1 MQVQDRLDVAQAA
14 EVATSPDPGALATLD
29 EDTRAGVVLAMQRT
43 CGNQV
48 VARMLSAPEGVYR
61 GKGKVAKG
69 VIGWIVTVGERK
81 LVKRAAIYTEKE
93 MGKLLS
99 KGYNILVRDGEH
111 VAKRVA
117 KKVWDD
123 YIHHT
128 GHLIRK
134 TGKYGLSHY
143 QPMRQV
149 IGRAG
154 EKGWHIFYTAL
165 PVLFFSED
173 AEAMAIYE
181 DQYPGRTAARYLTV
195 THYVGEDSWLSYLDW
210 INPGELIAI
219 GGDIGRDWDRERT
232 KELKALVFNRQLAD
246 GTRQSYEV
254 DPEGKLVRVI
264 AVSSTGVR
272 KEMTAVEFY
281 DFLGKHAAPNYEA
294 PAEDGTKHENY
305 QSTFDAEYR
314 IYNSKRSWQYDGKTA
329 ALFLPAD
336 DAKKLVRVGDFWVM
350 VEERIDYVYA
360 YAHPR
365 FRPALRQPGFK
376 IPEDLV
382 EDYLDAPDKAT
393 FLAQWLET
401 VLAGAALRDA
411 TEKLRVP
418 VATGPERRVPIASG
432 PERRVPIASGGSE
445 QRVPIATGGGPD

>member
-1 MQVQDRLDVAQAA
+1 MGIQERLEVEQAA
-14 EVATSPDPGALATLD
+14 EVAVSPDPGALATLD
-29 EDTRAGVVLAMQRT
+29 AETRASVVLALQRT
-43 CGNQV
+43 SGNQV
-48 VARMLSAPEGVYR
+48 VTRMLSAPEGVYR

-93 MGKLLS
+93 MGKLLG

-134 TGKYGLSHY
+134 TGKLGLSHY
-143 QPMRQV
+143 QPLRHA

-181 DQYPGRTAARYLTV
+181 DKYPGKTVARYLTV

-210 INPGELIAI
+210 INPGELVAI
-219 GGDIGRDWDRERT
+219 GGDLGRDWDRERT
-232 KELKALVFNRQLAD
+232 KELKALVFNRQLPD
-246 GTRQSYEV
+246 GSRQSYEV
-254 DPEGKLVRVI
+254 SPEGTLMRVI
-264 AVSSTGVR
+264 AVSPTGTR
-272 KEMTAVEFY
+272 KEMTAAEFY
-281 DFLGKHAAPNYEA
+281 DFLAKHAAPNYEA
-294 PAEDGTKHENY
+294 PAEDGTGHENY
-305 QSTFDAEYR
+305 KSTFDADFR
-314 IYNSKRSWQYDGKTA
+314 IYNSKQGWDYDGKTA
-329 ALFLPAD
+329 AFFLPEE
-336 DAKKLVRVGDFWVM
+336 DARKLVRLGDFWVM
-350 VEERIDYVYA
+350 VNERIGYVYA

-365 FRPALRQPGFK
+365 FRPTLRQPGFQ
-376 IPEDLV
+376 IPKDMV
-382 EDYLDAPDKAT
+382 EDYIDAPDKAA
-393 FLAQWLET
+393 FLASWMET
-401 VLAGAALRDA
+401 VLAGAAVRDA
-411 TEKLRVP
+411 AVRVP
-418 VATGPERRVPIASG
+418 IASGPERRVPIASG

-445 QRVPIATGGGPD
+445 RRVPIASGGGPD